1 MGVIISEAIST
12 SLGATTQ
19 AYINI
24 QEYHINKKGILT
36 LVVRL
41 YTSKNASIN
50 SPHIMATH
58 RNISQK
64 VKIVLNDGDNDP
76 TDTDIYTFGYGK
88 LKEYLDVHFD
98 SIDDDWDELE
108 LEREII
114 EE

>member
-1 MGVIISEAIST
+1 MGVVISEAIST

-36 LVVRL
+36 LVIRL

-50 SPHIMATH
+50 SPNIMATH
-58 RNISQK
+58 RNVEHK
-64 VKIVLNDGDNDP
+64 VRVKLDDGNNDP

-98 SIDDDWDELE
+98 SIDDDWDELD
-108 LEREII
+108 LQRDII
-114 EE
+114 E